1 MLIFTMTADTL
12 VNKEVKLFYNGS
24 LADALENCNKE
35 GYQALSMPEIADA
48 RIQASKEDQL
58 WRNWLSSTSI
68 RATGKTKQGNAVV
81 VYAHVPNHFSEPKNI
96 RTAIEQGLVN
106 GAGKLPQEEFQR
118 LLDLK
123 DDKKV
128 FVIDYNKLKSST
140 SDVIQVSKA
149 LKHSQTVPF
158 LGGQERAEKY
168 LERHSQVYGKNIG
181 VWHSDDL
188 RDEPLARLLFVGNY
202 VNYGLDG
209 ISDLVLNGSFAGVR
223 AVGAQKS
230 PVEIKAPTLED
241 ILKVSRDFVPRTC
254 RDAFKEEIR
263 KLYQ

>member
-96 RTAIEQGLVN
+96 RNAIEQGLVN
-106 GAGKLPQEEFQR
+106 GAGKLPEKEFQR

-123 DDKKV
+123 DDKNV
-128 FVIDYNKLKSST
+128 FVIDYNALKSST
-140 SDVIQVSKA
+140 SGVIPVLKA
-149 LKHSQTVPF
+149 LAHPQTVPF
-158 LGGQERAEKY
+158 LGGEERAQKY
-168 LERHSQVYGKNIG
+168 LEKHSRVYGKNIG

-188 RDEPLARLLFVGNY
+188 RKEPLGRLLFVGYY
-202 VNYGLDG
+202 VNYGLYGDY
-209 ISDLVLNGSFAGVR
+209 DLDINGRYAGVR

-230 PVEIKAPTLED
+230 PKEIKAPTLED
-241 ILKVSRDFVPRTC
+241 ITKELNPFVLEKDR
-254 RDAFKEEIR
+254 KEVLEILR
-263 KLYQ
+263 KYVK